1 MVKEQYLTDIIVHVC
16 VIGRYGYRSIN
27 FLSEIDVRNL
37 DLDSLVQFN
46 NREVIVYMDNN
57 KKSLIGQ
64 GLNKHAVAVMAE
76 ARSQQAASLTE
87 FRWLGNRF
95 PITNA
100 KTRVAIL
107 KGSAENVKDDL
118 NGLDK
123 AVSVVLGQQT
133 IECNQLLVSIAK
145 SKLTRHR
152 DDKNEKNTLY
162 FRARSLAENALHKF
176 QTHSKTDQVSSY
188 YLQAMIKKLK
198 TLYDECRAYSCIEL
212 ATGIN
217 EEVKAPDN
225 LSKKISTISLSGAD
239 KKVSFI
245 YLSCIYSFIDLHL
258 F

>member
-107 KGSAENVKDDL
+107 KVLSVFTPFSPPLFKMQQNLVSAGSAENVKDDL

-152 DDKNEKNTLY
+152 DDKNEKVT
-162 FRARSLAENALHKF
+162 
-176 QTHSKTDQVSSY
+176 
-188 YLQAMIKKLK
+188 
-198 TLYDECRAYSCIEL
+198 
-212 ATGIN
+212 
-217 EEVKAPDN
+217 
-225 LSKKISTISLSGAD
+225 
-239 KKVSFI
+239 
-245 YLSCIYSFIDLHL
+245 
-258 F
+258 